1 MQSKNPARAHA
12 KNATKNN
19 KKGCWVGPVTPRR
32 PPILPPSHI
41 SALATANLCI

>member
-19 KKGCWVGPVTPRR
+19 KKGCWVGPRGTP
-32 PPILPPSHI
+32 PPTMFPPSHI